1 MSSRNERLTDQ
12 QKRRVF
18 NFKTLNLAKEKFKS
32 NSATAVTQWVEESFK
47 TNTSFKLE
55 YFQIDETTL
64 KPCLRKSYQ
73 KYRAFIAVT
82 VNT

>member
-12 QKRRVF
+12 QRERLF

-32 NSATAVTQWVEESFK
+32 NSATAVTQWVESFK

-55 YFQIDETTL
+55 YFQIADEHSNL
-64 KPCLRKSYQ
+64 
-73 KYRAFIAVT
+73 V
-82 VNT
+82 